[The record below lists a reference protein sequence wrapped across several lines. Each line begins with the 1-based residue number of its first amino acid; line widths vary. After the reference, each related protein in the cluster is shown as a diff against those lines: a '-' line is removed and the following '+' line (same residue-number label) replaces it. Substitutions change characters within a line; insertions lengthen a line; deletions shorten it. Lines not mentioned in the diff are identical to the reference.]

1 MADKVKE
8 GVDVLVRHP
17 RLVQTSLD
25 LVDFPIIV
33 WFETDYSDYTMR
45 QTSRR

>member
-33 WFETDYSDYTMR
+33 WLETDYSDYTMR